1 MKKITLATLLL
12 TLLFTGCQKQQAEE
26 AKPDPAITAQFEKS
40 DAVIG
45 TYLDKL
51 ENLKTPKEE
60 KTQILCKDYPAE
72 YKTKYMPALLVLSPS
87 EYTEASLLADLK
99 SALDY
104 YKNKFSIK
112 C

>member
-26 AKPDPAITAQFEKS
+26 AKSDPAITAQFEKS

-51 ENLKTPKEE
+51 ESLETPKEK

-72 YKTKYMPALLVLSPS
+72 YKTKYMPALLVLSP

>member
-12 TLLFTGCQKQQAEE
+12 TLLFTGCQKQQAED
-26 AKPDPAITAQFEKS
+26 AKTDPAITAQFEKS

-45 TYLDKL
+45 AYLDKL
-51 ENLKTPKEE
+51 ESLETSKKE

-72 YKTKYMPALLVLSPS
+72 YKTKYMPALLVLSPG
-87 EYTEASLLADLK
+87 EYTEANLLADLK
-99 SALDY
+99 SVLDY
-104 YKNKFSIK
+104 YKNKSAIK

>member
-12 TLLFTGCQKQQAEE
+12 TLLFTGCQKQQSEE
-26 AKPDPAITAQFEKS
+26 TKPDPALTAQFEKS
-40 DAVIG
+40 DALIS

-51 ENLKTPKEE
+51 ESLETPNEE
-60 KTQILCKDYPAE
+60 KTQILCKDYPME
-72 YKTKYMPALLVLSPS
+72 YKTKYMPALVGLSPG
-87 EYTEASLLADLK
+87 EYTEANLLADLK

-104 YKNKFSIK
+104 YKNKFAIK

>member
-40 DAVIG
+40 DAIIG

-51 ENLKTPKEE
+51 ESLETSKEE
-60 KTQILCKDYPAE
+60 KMQILCKDYPAE
-72 YKTKYMPALLVLSPS
+72 YKTKYMPALLVLSPG

-104 YKNKFSIK
+104 YKNKFAIK

>member
-1 MKKITLATLLL
+1 MKKITLIPLLF
-12 TLLFTGCQKQQAEE
+12 TLLFTGCQKQQSED
-26 AKPDPAITAQFEKS
+26 AKTDPAITAQFEKS

-45 TYLDKL
+45 AYLDKL
-51 ENLKTPKEE
+51 ESLETPKEE

-87 EYTEASLLADLK
+87 EYTEANLLADLK

-104 YKNKFSIK
+104 YKNKSAIK

>member
-1 MKKITLATLLL
+1 MKKITLSALLL
-12 TLLFTGCQKQQAEE
+12 TLFFAGCQKQQAEE
-26 AKPDPAITAQFEKS
+26 AKSDPAITAQFEKS

-51 ENLKTPKEE
+51 ESLETPHEE

-72 YKTKYMPALLVLSPS
+72 YKTKYMPALLVLSPG